1 MFKILAVILSFL
13 FSITIMS
20 VMTTSI
26 LSTLESIDKDK
37 PNKEQKQV
45 AEWRLANTQE
55 VQGTVVSISDKSY
68 IKKEGSVLFV
78 GGGEK
83 KVENYEMK
91 IQYEKNKFKTIKIKE
106 KQYLNYNKED
116 DIGIVIDKSNN
127 EVKYDLQDEYDKE
140 EYEKCKKIL
149 KKQ

>member
-13 FSITIMS
+13 FSVTIMI
-20 VMTTSI
+20 VMITSI
-26 LSTLESIDKDK
+26 LSTLESTDKDK

-55 VQGTVVSISDKSY
+55 IQGTVVSKSDKSY
-68 IKKEGSVLFV
+68 IKKEDSVLFI

-91 IQYEKNKFKTIKIKE
+91 IQYEKNKFKTIKVKE
-106 KQYLNYNKED
+106 KQYLNYNEED

-127 EVKYDLQDEYDKE
+127 EVKYDLQDEFDRE
-140 EYEKCKKIL
+140 EYKKCKQL
-149 KKQ
+149 VR

>member
-13 FSITIMS
+13 FSVTIMS
-20 VMTTSI
+20 VMITSI
-26 LSTLESIDKDK
+26 LSTLESTDKDK

-55 VQGTVVSISDKSY
+55 IQGTVVSKSDKSY
-68 IKKEGSVLFV
+68 IKKEGSVLFI

-91 IQYEKNKFKTIKIKE
+91 IQYEKNKFKTIKVKE
-106 KQYLNYNKED
+106 KQYLNYNEED

-127 EVKYDLQDEYDKE
+127 EVKYDLQDEFDRE
-140 EYEKCKKIL
+140 EYKKCKQL
-149 KKQ
+149 VR

>member
-13 FSITIMS
+13 FSVTIMI
-20 VMTTSI
+20 VMITSI
-26 LSTLESIDKDK
+26 LSTLESTDKDK

-45 AEWRLANTQE
+45 AEWKIANTQE
-55 VQGTVVSISDKSY
+55 IQGTVVSKSDKSY
-68 IKKEGSVLFV
+68 IKKEGFVLFI

-91 IQYEKNKFKTIKIKE
+91 IQYEKNKFKTIKVKE
-106 KQYLNYNKED
+106 KQYLNYNEED

-127 EVKYDLQDEYDKE
+127 EVKYDLQDEFDRE
-140 EYEKCKKIL
+140 EYEKCKQL
-149 KKQ
+149 VR

>member
-13 FSITIMS
+13 FSITIMI

-37 PNKEQKQV
+37 PNKEQKKV

-55 VQGTVVSISDKSY
+55 IQGTVVSKSDKSY

-91 IQYEKNKFKTIKIKE
+91 IQYESAKIMLVSAAVSIYFHCYGCGHRE
-106 KQYLNYNKED
+106 K
-116 DIGIVIDKSNN
+116 
-127 EVKYDLQDEYDKE
+127 
-140 EYEKCKKIL
+140 
-149 KKQ
+149 

>member
-13 FSITIMS
+13 FSVTIMM
-20 VMTTSI
+20 VMITSI
-26 LSTLESIDKDK
+26 LSTLESTDKDK

-55 VQGTVVSISDKSY
+55 IQGTVVSKSDKSY
-68 IKKEGSVLFV
+68 IKKEGSVLFI

-91 IQYEKNKFKTIKIKE
+91 IQYEKNKFKTIKVKE
-106 KQYLNYNKED
+106 KQYLNYNEED

-127 EVKYDLQDEYDKE
+127 EVKYDLQDEFDRE
-140 EYEKCKKIL
+140 EYKKCKQL
-149 KKQ
+149 VR

>member
-13 FSITIMS
+13 FSVTIMI
-20 VMTTSI
+20 VMITSI
-26 LSTLESIDKDK
+26 LSTLESTDKDK

-55 VQGTVVSISDKSY
+55 IQGTVVSKSDKSY
-68 IKKEGSVLFV
+68 IKKEGSVLFI

-91 IQYEKNKFKTIKIKE
+91 IQYEKNKFKTIKVKE
-106 KQYLNYNKED
+106 KQYLNYNEED
-116 DIGIVIDKSNN
+116 NIGIVIDKSNN
-127 EVKYDLQDEYDKE
+127 EVKYDLQDEFDRE
-140 EYEKCKKIL
+140 EYKKY
-149 KKQ
+149 KQLVR

>member
-13 FSITIMS
+13 FSVTIIS
-20 VMTTSI
+20 VMITSM

-55 VQGTVVSISDKSY
+55 IQGTVVSKSDKSY
-68 IKKEGSVLFV
+68 IKKEGSVLFI

-91 IQYEKNKFKTIKIKE
+91 IQYEKNKFKTIKVKE
-106 KQYLNYNKED
+106 KQYLNYNEED

-127 EVKYDLQDEYDKE
+127 EVKYDLQDKFDRE
-140 EYEKCKKIL
+140 EYKKCKQL
-149 KKQ
+149 VR

>member
-1 MFKILAVILSFL
+1 MLKILAVILSIL
-13 FSITIMS
+13 FSITIIS
-20 VMTTSI
+20 VMTTSM
-26 LSTLESIDKDK
+26 LSALESIDKDK

-55 VQGTVVSISDKSY
+55 IQGTVVSKSDKSY
-68 IKKEGSVLFV
+68 IKKEGSVLFI

-91 IQYEKNKFKTIKIKE
+91 IQYEKNKFKTIKVKE
-106 KQYLNYNKED
+106 KQYLNYNEED

-127 EVKYDLQDEYDKE
+127 EVKYDLQDEFDRE
-140 EYEKCKKIL
+140 EYKKCKQL
-149 KKQ
+149 VR

>member
-1 MFKILAVILSFL
+1 MFKILAVILSLL

-55 VQGTVVSISDKSY
+55 VQGTVVSISDKAY

-127 EVKYDLQDEYDKE
+127 EVKYDLQDKYDKE

>member
-1 MFKILAVILSFL
+1 MFKIIAVISSFL
-13 FSITIMS
+13 FSVTIMI
-20 VMTTSI
+20 VMITSI

-55 VQGTVVSISDKSY
+55 IQGTVVSKSDKSY
-68 IKKEGSVLFV
+68 IKKEGSVLFI

-91 IQYEKNKFKTIKIKE
+91 IQYEKDKFKTIKIKE
-106 KQYLNYNKED
+106 KQYLNYNEED

-127 EVKYDLQDEYDKE
+127 EVKYDLQDEFDRE
-140 EYEKCKKIL
+140 EYEKCKQL
-149 KKQ
+149 VR

>member
-13 FSITIMS
+13 FSVTIMI
-20 VMTTSI
+20 VMITSI
-26 LSTLESIDKDK
+26 LSTLESTDKDK

-55 VQGTVVSISDKSY
+55 IQGTVVSKSDKSY
-68 IKKEGSVLFV
+68 IKKEGSVLFI

-91 IQYEKNKFKTIKIKE
+91 IQYEKNKFKTIKVKE
-106 KQYLNYNKED
+106 KQYLNYNEED

-127 EVKYDLQDEYDKE
+127 EVKYDLQDEFDRE
-140 EYEKCKKIL
+140 EYKKCKQL
-149 KKQ
+149 VR

>member
-13 FSITIMS
+13 FSVTIMI
-20 VMTTSI
+20 VMITSI
-26 LSTLESIDKDK
+26 LSTLESTDKDK

-55 VQGTVVSISDKSY
+55 IQGIVVSKSDKSY
-68 IKKEGSVLFV
+68 IKKEGSVLFI

-91 IQYEKNKFKTIKIKE
+91 IQYEKNKFKTIKVKE
-106 KQYLNYNKED
+106 KQYLNYNEED

-127 EVKYDLQDEYDKE
+127 EVKYDLQDEFDRE
-140 EYEKCKKIL
+140 EYKKCKQL
-149 KKQ
+149 VR